1 MRRAILA
8 SRGIPPAVTIDR
20 KRKCLG
26 SFSSAAEA
34 ALAYAR
40 ARHQGPEKSKDL
52 AQKFA
57 ERSGKKTGLKR
68 KSPQKPR
75 RNGGPPKAAE
85 AKSSAEEPAVELSE
99 AGSESSDDHHPIPI
113 SEPAEQDEASH
124 IDKRARSSAVRTTMP
139 RRQYS
144 CDEVRLR
151 LDGSGITESVNFTP
165 PTGAKRCRV
174 LILYS

>member
-1 MRRAILA
+1 MPRIDLMRGETARAVAEAGGLYLVPSSNA
-8 SRGIPPAVTIDR
+8 TGYLGVTRDPACRSRFRAEVTIDR

-57 ERSGKKTGLKR
+57 ERSGEKTGLKR

-85 AKSSAEEPAVELSE
+85 AKSSAEEPA
-99 AGSESSDDHHPIPI
+99 
-113 SEPAEQDEASH
+113 
-124 IDKRARSSAVRTTMP
+124 ARSSAVRTTMP